1 MHDPTELAIKKMI
14 EASQRMLRINSQ
26 GVEGREGGGISPAM
40 NRHLELEIE
49 TLQYAPRDADK
60 LRQLLKLKQRQREE
74 AIHIEHTERLVTEI
88 EMLEVVLYLVM
99 RSKNEDMT
107 PRKLF
112 CLPPPPTAA
121 AAADEWK
128 FL

>member
-1 MHDPTELAIKKMI
+1 MHDPTDLAIKKMI
-14 EASQRMLRINSQ
+14 EASQRMLRINNQ
-26 GVEGREGGGISPAM
+26 GVEVREGGGISPAM